1 LPLSWLEHPLI
12 DFNLSDEQRAL
23 RDLARDFARNEMRP
37 VAPHLDRT
45 GEFPWTVIKQAHALG
60 IMNLTVPEAYGGGG
74 LQQFEECLVTEELSW
89 GCAGITTSLSGNTLG
104 ATPIIIGGSEEQ
116 KKKYLGLLTS
126 EPSLIAFNLT
136 EPQSGSDAAN
146 MKVTARKVGDEYVLN
161 GTKQF
166 ITNGGVAHLHS
177 VFAMT
182 NPSKGADGINAFV
195 VPADTKGV
203 VIGKEEDK
211 MGQRASNTTQVIYQD
226 AVVPAANRLGGEGE
240 GFKIAM
246 KTLDQ
251 SRAGIGALSVGLAR
265 AAMEAAIEYA
275 KERKAFNQPI
285 ANFQM
290 IQAMLADMAIKIETA
305 RLITWKSAWLVDH
318 GMRASLES
326 AIAKCYASDIAMQ
339 VTTDA
344 VQVFGGYGYM
354 RDYPVEKYMRDAKLI
369 QIYEGTNQIQRVV
382 IARQLLR

>member
-1 LPLSWLEHPLI
+1 MI

-23 RDLARDFARNEMRP
+23 RELAHDFARNEMRP
-37 VAPHLDRT
+37 VAPAHDRT
-45 GEFPWTVIKQAHALG
+45 GEFPWQVVKKAHALG
-60 IMNLTVPEAYGGGG
+60 LMNLTVPEQFGGGG
-74 LQQFEECLVTEELSW
+74 LKQFDDCLVTEELAW
-89 GCAGITTSLSGNTLG
+89 GCAGMCTSLMGNTLG
-104 ATPIIIGGSEEQ
+104 ALPISIGGSDEQ
-116 KKKYLGLLTS
+116 KQKFLGMLTD
-126 EPSLIAFNLT
+126 EPTLIAFNLT

-166 ITNGGVAHLHS
+166 ITNGGVARLHS
-177 VFAMT
+177 VFAQSDA
-182 NPSKGADGINAFV
+182 SKGTDGINAFV
-195 VPADTKGV
+195 VPADTPGV
-203 VIGKEEDK
+203 CAGQEEDK

-226 AVVPAANRLGGEGE
+226 AVVPAANRLGGEGD

-285 ANFQM
+285 TNFQM
-290 IQAMLADMAIKIETA
+290 VQAMLADMAIKIETA
-305 RLITWKSAWLVDH
+305 RLITWKAAWMVDN

-326 AIAKCYASDIAMQ
+326 AIAKCFASDTAMQ

-344 VQVFGGYGYM
+344 VQIFGGYGYM

>member
-1 LPLSWLEHPLI
+1 MWLEYFPLI
-12 DFNLSDEQRAL
+12 DFNLTDEQRAL

-37 VAPHLDRT
+37 VAPALDRT
-45 GEFPWTVIKQAHALG
+45 GEFPWAVIKQAHQIGL
-60 IMNLTVPEAYGGGG
+60 MNLTVPEAYGGGG
-74 LQQFEECLVTEELSW
+74 LTQFDECLVTEELSW

-104 ATPIIIGGSEEQ
+104 AMPIVLGGSEAQ
-116 KKKYLGLLTS
+116 KKKFLGMLTS
-126 EPSLIAFNLT
+126 EPILIAFNLT
-136 EPQSGSDAAN
+136 EPQSGSDSAN

-166 ITNGGVAHLHS
+166 ITNGGTAALHT

-182 NPSKGADGINAFV
+182 DPERGTNGINAFV
-195 VPADTKGV
+195 VPAETRGV
-203 VIGKEEDK
+203 TTGKEEDK
-211 MGQRASNTTQVIYQD
+211 MGQRASNTTQVVYQD
-226 AVVPAANRLGGEGE
+226 AVVPAANRLGGEGD

-246 KTLDQ
+246 QTLDQ
-251 SRAGIGALSVGLAR
+251 SRAGIGALAVGLAR
-265 AAMEAAIEYA
+265 AAMEAAVAYA

-290 IQAMLADMAIKIETA
+290 VQALLADMAIKVETA
-305 RLITWKSAWLVDH
+305 RLITWKAAWLADN
-318 GMRASLES
+318 GQRASLES

-369 QIYEGTNQIQRVV
+369 
-382 IARQLLR
+382 

>member
-1 LPLSWLEHPLI
+1 MI
-12 DFNLSDEQRAL
+12 DFNLTDEQRAL
-23 RDLARDFARNEMRP
+23 RTLAHDFARDAVRP
-37 VAPHLDRT
+37 VAPRHDRT
-45 GEFPWTVIKQAHALG
+45 GEFPWEVIKKAHALG
-60 IMNLTVPEAYGGGG
+60 LMNLTVPEAYGGGG
-74 LQQFEECLVTEELSW
+74 LCQFDDCLVTEELAW
-89 GCAGITTSLSGNTLG
+89 GCAGMTTSLMGNTLG
-104 ATPIIIGGSEEQ
+104 ATPIIIGGNEAQ
-116 KKKYLGLLTS
+116 KKKFLGLLTS
-126 EPSLIAFNLT
+126 EPQLIAFNLT
-136 EPQSGSDAAN
+136 EPQSGSDAAA
-146 MKVTARKVGDEYVLN
+146 MKVTARKVGNEYVLN

-166 ITNGGVAHLHS
+166 ITNGGVAVLHT

-182 NPSKGADGINAFV
+182 DPDQGADGINAFV

-203 VIGKEEDK
+203 TSGKEEDK

-226 AVVPAANRLGGEGE
+226 AVVPAANRLGAEGE

-265 AAMEAAIEYA
+265 AAMEAAIA
-275 KERKAFNQPI
+275 HAQERRAFNQPI
-285 ANFQM
+285 ANFQA
-290 IQAMLADMAIKIETA
+290 IQFMLADMAIKIETA
-305 RLITWKSAWLVDH
+305 RLITWKAAWMVDH

-326 AIAKCYASDIAMQ
+326 SIAKCYASDMAMQ

-354 RDYPVEKYMRDAKLI
+354 RDYPVEKWMRDAKLI